1 MAETTIC
8 WWEEEEYGGRGVQE
22 ERGVTVGCFE
32 RKRAGPALRCAALRC
47 AALGGTE
54 VGGKLR

>member
-8 WWEEEEYGGRGVQE
+8 WWEEEEYGGRAVQE
-22 ERGVTVGCFE
+22 ERGRE
-32 RKRAGPALRCAALRC
+32 RCHSRVFWKKEGGSGPALRC

>member
-22 ERGVTVGCFE
+22 ERGVERGVTVGCFE
-32 RKRAGPALRCAALRC
+32 RKRAGPALPCAALP
-47 AALGGTE
+47 
-54 VGGKLR
+54 